1 MALQALSTFATLTA
15 DSVTEIDV
23 TVSGSMEENPTFFR
37 IDHENRFVLKTKEVL
52 KFFFLKSPISGNSS
66 NL

>member
-23 TVSGSMEENPTFFR
+23 TVNGPMEENPTIFR
-37 IDHENRFVLKTKEVL
+37 IDHENRLVLKTKEVL
-52 KFFFLKSPISGNSS
+52 NFFLKKV
-66 NL
+66 

>member
-23 TVSGSMEENPTFFR
+23 TVIASMEENPTVFQ

-52 KFFFLKSPISGNSS
+52 
-66 NL
+66 